1 MITKILDDNSISLI
15 PEESD
20 DLLILRRII
29 KTGDRIVGTTSRVIK
44 QDKEYSRPDRGDRV
58 KIRIAL
64 DVEKISLD
72 NVLDRL
78 RVTGKIAESNNE
90 SVPHGSH
97 HSFLIK
103 VNEGFNLIK
112 KRWEEVEKKLIHS
125 KEQKFGFLLI
135 AIDTSDCG
143 IGRLKGTHLELTPNI
158 YSGASGKQYKSNFNI
173 EKFFDIIQRA
183 VFSSL
188 KEGDTIIIFG
198 PGETKKKFSN
208 YIQKTSVGQKHKIQV
223 IEGIDSGGEDGIYTF
238 TKSQSMKE
246 IMSESK
252 LAKVSSIIDEIMYR
266 ANKKSRKFTM
276 GFEETK
282 NANQFGAIDSLVFSE
297 KIIQTEDEEKIIEFL
312 NDAESKGVKAYSAD
326 STTDVGLRVTGLG
339 GIVSL
344 LRFPVEA

>member
-78 RVTGKIAESNNE
+78 RVTGKIAESDNE

-112 KRWEEVEKKLIHS
+112 KRWEEIEKKLIHS

-208 YIQKTSVGQKHKIQV
+208 YMHKTSVGQKHKSQV
-223 IEGIDSGGEDGIYTF
+223 IEGMDSGGEDGIYTF

-326 STTDVGLRVTGLG
+326 STTDIGLRVTGLG

>member
-1 MITKILDDNSISLI
+1 MITKILDDNAISLI

-20 DLLILRRII
+20 DLLILRRVI
-29 KTGDRIVGTTSRVIK
+29 KTGDRIVGTTTRVIK
-44 QDKEYSRPDRGDRV
+44 QDREYARPDRGERI

-78 RVTGKIAESNNE
+78 RVSGKIVETNNE

-97 HSFLIK
+97 HSFIIK
-103 VNEGFNLIK
+103 VDDGFNLIK
-112 KRWEEVEKKLIHS
+112 KRWKPIEKKLIHS
-125 KEQKFGFLLI
+125 NEQNYGFLLI
-135 AIDTSDCG
+135 AIDTGDCG
-143 IGRLKGTHLELTPNI
+143 IGRLKGTHLQVTPNI
-158 YSGASGKQYKSNFNI
+158 YSGASGKRYKSHFDI
-173 EKFFDIIQRA
+173 EKFFDVIQKA
-183 VFSSL
+183 VSSSL
-188 KEGDTIIIFG
+188 KEGDRIIIFG

-208 YIQKTSVGQKHKIQV
+208 YLQKTYIGQKHEIKV

-252 LAKVSSIIDEIMYR
+252 LAKVSYLIDEIMYR
-266 ANKKSRKFTM
+266 AHKKSKKFTM
-276 GFEETK
+276 GFDEIK
-282 NANQFGAIDSLVFSE
+282 KANQYGAIDSLVFSE

-312 NDAESKGVKAYSAD
+312 NNVETKGVKVYSVD
-326 STTDVGLRVTGLG
+326 SSTDVGLRVTGLG

-344 LRFPVEA
+344 LRFPVEG

>member
-90 SVPHGSH
+90 SVTHGSH

-208 YIQKTSVGQKHKIQV
+208 YIQKTSVGQKYKIQV

>member
-1 MITKILDDNSISLI
+1 MITKILDENSISLI

-20 DLLILRRII
+20 DLLILRRVI
-29 KTGDRIVGTTSRVIK
+29 KSGDRIVGTTSRVIK
-44 QDKEYSRPDRGDRV
+44 QNKEYSRPDRGDRV

-112 KRWEEVEKKLIHS
+112 KHWEEVEKKLIHS

-158 YSGASGKQYKSNFNI
+158 YSGSSGKQYKSNFNI
-173 EKFFDIIQRA
+173 EKFFDIIQKA

-188 KEGDTIIIFG
+188 KEGDSIIIFG

-208 YIQKTSVGQKHKIQV
+208 YIQKTSVGQKHKILV

-282 NANQFGAIDSLVFSE
+282 RANQFGAIDSLVFSE

-312 NDAESKGVKAYSAD
+312 NDAESKGVKSYSAD

>member
-112 KRWEEVEKKLIHS
+112 KRWEEVEKKLIYS

-135 AIDTSDCG
+135 AIDTGDCG

-188 KEGDTIIIFG
+188 KERDTIIIFG

-312 NDAESKGVKAYSAD
+312 NDVESKGVKAYSAD

>member
-29 KTGDRIVGTTSRVIK
+29 KTGDRIVGTTSSVIK

-58 KIRIAL
+58 KIRIA
-64 DVEKISLD
+64 LD

-135 AIDTSDCG
+135 AIETSDCG
-143 IGRLKGTHLELTPNI
+143 IGRLKGTHLELTPNS

-297 KIIQTEDEEKIIEFL
+297 KIIQTE
-312 NDAESKGVKAYSAD
+312 
-326 STTDVGLRVTGLG
+326 
-339 GIVSL
+339 
-344 LRFPVEA
+344 

>member
-1 MITKILDDNSISLI
+1 MITNILDDNSISLI

-135 AIDTSDCG
+135 AIDTGDCG

-198 PGETKKKFSN
+198 PGETKKK
-208 YIQKTSVGQKHKIQV
+208 
-223 IEGIDSGGEDGIYTF
+223 
-238 TKSQSMKE
+238 

>member
-90 SVPHGSH
+90 SVPHGSN

-112 KRWEEVEKKLIHS
+112 KHWEEVEKKLIHS

>member
-44 QDKEYSRPDRGDRV
+44 QDKEYSRSDRGDRV

-112 KRWEEVEKKLIHS
+112 KRWEEIEKKLIHS

-326 STTDVGLRVTGLG
+326 STTDIGLRVTGLG

>member
-112 KRWEEVEKKLIHS
+112 KRWEEIH
-125 KEQKFGFLLI
+125 
-135 AIDTSDCG
+135 C
-143 IGRLKGTHLELTPNI
+143 
-158 YSGASGKQYKSNFNI
+158 
-173 EKFFDIIQRA
+173 
-183 VFSSL
+183 
-188 KEGDTIIIFG
+188 
-198 PGETKKKFSN
+198 
-208 YIQKTSVGQKHKIQV
+208 
-223 IEGIDSGGEDGIYTF
+223 
-238 TKSQSMKE
+238 
-246 IMSESK
+246 
-252 LAKVSSIIDEIMYR
+252 
-266 ANKKSRKFTM
+266 
-276 GFEETK
+276 
-282 NANQFGAIDSLVFSE
+282 
-297 KIIQTEDEEKIIEFL
+297 
-312 NDAESKGVKAYSAD
+312 
-326 STTDVGLRVTGLG
+326 
-339 GIVSL
+339 
-344 LRFPVEA
+344 